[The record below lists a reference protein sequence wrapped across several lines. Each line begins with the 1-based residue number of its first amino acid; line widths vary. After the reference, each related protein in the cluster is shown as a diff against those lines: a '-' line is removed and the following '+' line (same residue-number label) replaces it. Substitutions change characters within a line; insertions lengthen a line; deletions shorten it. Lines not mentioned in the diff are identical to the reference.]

1 MSRSAKPHNRN
12 RVDASVSGGE
22 RKTPAADDER
32 ATRVAPPAL
41 LQSRTEARA
50 RLATLR
56 FKWAP
61 QTSPTATALAQP
73 EPTPTASS
81 PADLGDTRG
90 TQFSAGPAPHHAP
103 EPNYA
108 ALRPDTRNVF
118 RVSFP
123 RQKALIC
130 RHFPCRRRDS
140 NPRHADYDS
149 AALGSTA
156 RFEGAGGHER
166 GHIRTAGPPARSG
179 LVLAFA
185 LRPKQPSFARGSALR
200 SRPQRA
206 RREPQ
211 RRRLRSPRASAR
223 TTSAGTTAFA
233 FETCDVGPRRGPR
246 HPARPSR
253 HRRQIEL

>member
-1 MSRSAKPHNRN
+1 MRAFPAASEKRPLRTTSGRLAWRRRHSCNHARKRERGCH
-12 RVDASVSGGE
+12 ASVQVGATDVADRDGARAARTQAHRLITRRSGGHAGDTIFSGP
-22 RKTPAADDER
+22 R
-32 ATRVAPPAL
+32 
-41 LQSRTEARA
+41 
-50 RLATLR
+50 
-56 FKWAP
+56 
-61 QTSPTATALAQP
+61 
-73 EPTPTASS
+73 TAS
-81 PADLGDTRG
+81 R
-90 TQFSAGPAPHHAP
+90 AGAKLRRLTARHAECIP
-103 EPNYA
+103 
-108 ALRPDTRNVF
+108 
-118 RVSFP
+118 RVLP